1 MRGNLKNTGVFFSN
15 NTDML
20 EYKKLLDPINSIREY
35 HTESKS
41 GIFST
46 PIVIDNV
53 IYVGS
58 EDGNFYA
65 YDIECN
71 RLIYKVKLGGC
82 IDCAACYANNSIY
95 VPCCDGVMYRLNL
108 QTGEILNSYNTLQD
122 SDYTIS
128 SIYWWEGNVVADEE
142 GNIYAG
148 NDNFYM
154 YCFDKNLNKK
164 WMTTTGLNIWSCPAI
179 YEDKIYFTSFD
190 SYVYCLNKKDG
201 CILWRTLLDNYLCSS
216 VCIEDS
222 ILYCGSFSGTFFAIN
237 CKCGKIIDKLSLKG
251 TIYGSACVHRNK
263 LYIGTTDGYFYS
275 IISNRGN
282 LEVNWKIKFGVPIR
296 SSPSIGHD
304 PRYFNFENYLI
315 YIGLGN
321 GEIVA
326 LQEDSKLRRKYRSEY
341 DSINSSITLNDNG
354 ISTCTID
361 GKFIHIPYYYF
372 LNENELPSIKLPKIP
387 SLNKFEN
394 GQLMEISKITINTP
408 PIINTLDQIGIQ
420 SQHIYMRIVRSTE
433 TDFYAVGISSF
444 DMGVNESRELLYTFK
459 GKYIGNKWVCK
470 IIKPWFET
478 TFTPVPLDE
487 ITLDGITVSDD
498 IDLSLANNYNKIHV
512 ESEIKSLYD
521 YLYSYLTTASNNL
534 ISLNVLKNYSNT
546 YLFMDSLYQSI
557 RGTYYNKLGLTTNG
571 KFIGDGTFFIKTVPE
586 FGNDY
591 ELQEFNI
598 QDNKVTVTIKS
609 NQDESK
615 KNLHNTVG
623 IFVEDQDIEYNKMIK
638 QENRGNIITA
648 SIQFPTQVNG
658 SVYITV
664 GNKLISQRK

>member
-1 MRGNLKNTGVFFSN
+1 MRGNLKNNGVFFSN
-15 NTDML
+15 DIDTLSYKSLFSPNNSVK
-20 EYKKLLDPINSIREY
+20 EYI
-35 HTESKS
+35 TENKA

-46 PIVIDNV
+46 PIVINNI

-58 EDGNFYA
+58 GDGFFYA
-65 YDIECN
+65 YDVN
-71 RLIYKVKLGGC
+71 NNKLVYKINLGSC
-82 IDCAACYANNSIY
+82 IDCAACYANDSIY
-95 VPCCDGVMYRLNL
+95 VPCCDGIMYRLDPK
-108 QTGEILNSYNTLQD
+108 TGDILNSYDVAQDKSTTL
-122 SDYTIS
+122 S
-128 SIYWWEGNVVADEE
+128 SIYWWEGNVVADEN

-148 NDNFYM
+148 NDNFYL
-154 YCFDKNLNKK
+154 YCFDKELNKK
-164 WMTTTGLNIWSCPAI
+164 WATTTGLNIWSCPAI
-179 YEDKIYFTSFD
+179 NTDRIYFTSFD
-190 SYVYCLNKKDG
+190 SYVYCLNKNTGHLVWKT
-201 CILWRTLLDNYLCSS
+201 ILDNYLCSS
-216 VCIEDS
+216 VCIENG
-222 ILYCGSFSGTFFAIN
+222 ILYCGSFLGTLFALD
-237 CKCGKIIDKLSLKG
+237 CKKG
-251 TIYGSACVHRNK
+251 TIIDRLFLDGTIYASAAIYKNK
-263 LYIGTTDGYFYS
+263 IYIGTTNGYFYCINSNKGKMS
-275 IISNRGN
+275 IDWQLHFNT
-282 LEVNWKIKFGVPIR
+282 PIR
-296 SSPSIGHD
+296 GSASIGHD
-304 PRYFNFENYLI
+304 PHFFNENYYLI
-315 YIGLGN
+315 YLGIGN
-321 GEIVA
+321 GEIIA
-326 LQEDSKLRRKYRSEY
+326 IDKNSTIRRKYRSEY
-341 DSINSSITLNDNG
+341 DSINSSIALDDFG
-354 ISTCTID
+354 ISTCTIN
-361 GKFIHIPYYYF
+361 GKLIHIPYYYF
-372 LNENELPSIKLPKIP
+372 LTSIEISPVKIPKIP
-387 SLNKFEN
+387 MLKKFQAD
-394 GQLMEISKITINTP
+394 QLMEISKVTINTP

-420 SQHIYMRIVRSTE
+420 SQTIYMRIVRSTE

-534 ISLNVLKNYSNT
+534 ISLNVVKNYSNT

-598 QDNKVTVTIKS
+598 KDNKVTVTIKS

-648 SIQFPTQVNG
+648 SIQFPTQLNG
-658 SVYITV
+658 DIYITV
-664 GNKLISQRK
+664 GNKLISQHK